1 VATVAVGG
9 ADHLLLSAIV
19 AYIGIDPRNDIEW
32 VVANP
37 NDWMEMF
44 TADKVDAIFSFP
56 PMNYE
61 LHANKVGHVI
71 LNTTTD
77 DPWRHYF
84 CCMIVGRREFIRN
97 YPIATKRVLRAFYKA
112 GQLCSLEPARTAR
125 SLIEQGFAVHYDYTL
140 QTLQDVSYQT
150 WRDHDPA
157 DTLRFYA
164 LRLYDVDLIQHT
176 PQQIIDQG
184 TDWRFLNELKQELK
198 A

>member
-1 VATVAVGG
+1 
-9 ADHLLLSAIV
+9 
-19 AYIGIDPRNDIEW
+19 
-32 VVANP
+32 
-37 NDWMEMF
+37 
-44 TADKVDAIFSFP
+44 
-56 PMNYE
+56 
-61 LHANKVGHVI
+61 
-71 LNTTTD
+71 
-77 DPWRHYF
+77 
-84 CCMIVGRREFIRN
+84 
-97 YPIATKRVLRAFYKA
+97 
-112 GQLCSLEPARTAR
+112 
-125 SLIEQGFAVHYDYTL
+125 VHYDYTL